1 MASLQKASPGQVAAV
16 FYSDDT
22 YWHERLLLWPFR
34 DSKWMIYTPDGD
46 RYLEDLSGTD
56 SEGPNRVKLKGE
68 DFQWW
73 SRVGGPAYRFSH
85 HPTDDQLKIL
95 IRDSY
100 RDLLK
105 EEGFSAEWRPD
116 HIMTS
121 LGALEPTKDFLGGI
135 LTSRRI
141 MRKGG
146 GIEDPNNEEDL
157 RAKQS
162 AFLAGFVPIE
172 KPVEGKEWTA
182 MEDIPPHSRGEVLS
196 VDPATDVMNGE
207 LGFVNVG
214 GRWTF
219 ARMLDQAAREKLS
232 RPSDNKP
239 PIQLAQSSEPEK
251 LVEQS
256 ESDARTLYVDFD
268 DQGIRYKEWRRAVQ
282 ESRDYSYQD
291 WPHEGPTTVLHLLKH
306 MQKFGGDS
314 RQWLQLWARQRG
326 VYDSD
331 RVMHEL
337 RCLTDVIYFGATYD
351 QLNLPVLASMEVIAR
366 RVQSIVEAYASGP
379 PGNPDWSNS
388 KLFTGYQGPDDLVSP
403 SLRSWA
409 ARKGK
414 EEVEISQAR
423 ARMRELKKT
432 AANTSTVDEAALA
445 VAEGSLPPGAG
456 PKRRPRGRGKGLE
469 APADQ

>member
-1 MASLQKASPGQVAAV
+1 MVV
-16 FYSDDT
+16 
-22 YWHERLLLWPFR
+22 
-34 DSKWMIYTPDGD
+34 
-46 RYLEDLSGTD
+46 
-56 SEGPNRVKLKGE
+56 
-68 DFQWW
+68 
-73 SRVGGPAYRFSH
+73 RVGGPAYGFSH
-85 HPTDDQLKIL
+85 HPTDDQLKAL

-105 EEGFSAEWRPD
+105 EEGFSAEWRPS

-121 LGALEPTKDFLGGI
+121 LGALQPAKDFLGGT

-146 GIEDPNNEEDL
+146 GIEDPNNEQDL
-157 RAKQS
+157 KAKQS
-162 AFLAGFVPIE
+162 AFLNGFVPIE
-172 KPVEGKEWTA
+172 KPSEGKEWTA
-182 MEDIPPHSRGEVLS
+182 MEDISPHSRGEVLS

-214 GRWTF
+214 GHWIF

-232 RPSDNKP
+232 RPSDNRP
-239 PIQLAQSSEPEK
+239 PVQPTQSYEPEK
-251 LVEQS
+251 PVEQS

-337 RCLTDVIYFGATYD
+337 RCLTDAIYFGATYD
-351 QLNLPVLASMEVIAR
+351 QLNLPVLRLWKSLQEGCSRLWRHMLQGHQEIQIGPIQSCSQDTRAQMTWSPQASV
-366 RVQSIVEAYASGP
+366 
-379 PGNPDWSNS
+379 PGLP
-388 KLFTGYQGPDDLVSP
+388 
-403 SLRSWA
+403 
-409 ARKGK
+409 GK
-414 EEVEISQAR
+414 E
-423 ARMRELKKT
+423 KKRLRFLRL
-432 AANTSTVDEAALA
+432 V
-445 VAEGSLPPGAG
+445 
-456 PKRRPRGRGKGLE
+456 
-469 APADQ
+469 PACEN